1 MLIPFSGVILHQKQK
16 YQRNEK
22 GPVFNNN
29 SIYSNRLCSN

>member
-22 GPVFNNN
+22 GSVLNNN
-29 SIYSNRLCSN
+29 SI